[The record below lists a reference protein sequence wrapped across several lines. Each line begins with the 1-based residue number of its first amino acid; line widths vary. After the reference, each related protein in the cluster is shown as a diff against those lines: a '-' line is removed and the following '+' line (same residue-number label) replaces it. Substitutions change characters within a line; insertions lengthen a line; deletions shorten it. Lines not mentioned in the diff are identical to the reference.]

1 MEEKYIEAL
10 LTMVPYFVKE
20 QNMWVKY
27 DKDAD
32 VLYIDVL
39 NSDRVDHAILT
50 EHDYIIRYRRG
61 EIAGITVLD
70 ASRRKQLVV
79 SNREVGGMGVDGLP
93 AGQDKRGQ
101 KRKQTTKRN
110 SS

>member
-1 MEEKYIEAL
+1 MDEKYIDAL
-10 LTMVPYFVKE
+10 LRMVPNFMNE

-27 DKDAD
+27 DKDVD

-50 EHDYIIRYRRG
+50 EDDFIVRYARG

-70 ASRRKQLVV
+70 A
-79 SNREVGGMGVDGLP
+79 
-93 AGQDKRGQ
+93 GQRQPPPLIHPDKGDDRPG
-101 KRKQTTKRN
+101 R
-110 SS
+110 S